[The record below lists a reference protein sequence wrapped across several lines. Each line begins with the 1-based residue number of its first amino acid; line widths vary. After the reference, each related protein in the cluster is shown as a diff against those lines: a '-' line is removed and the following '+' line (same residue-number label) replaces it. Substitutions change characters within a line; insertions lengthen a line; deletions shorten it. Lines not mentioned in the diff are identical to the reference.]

1 MDYLLLLLGF
11 AALIIGGNYLVK
23 GAVGIAVKA
32 GISSLTIGM
41 TVVSFG
47 TSAPELL
54 VSLQAALQVGESS
67 LISVGNVVGSNIAN
81 ISLVL
86 GFTALI
92 APVVINRT
100 SIVQD
105 WPVMMFSTLI
115 CAYFM
120 ADLEIDRSEGIVL
133 FTLLLLFMAY
143 LFYKSRKDQTDDQA
157 KEEVEAVNP
166 PSSLMLNVFYILIG
180 VAGLT
185 FGSEWL
191 VQSATSIAISFGV
204 SPFVIGV
211 TIVAFGTS
219 VPELATSAIA
229 AYKKQSD
236 LAVGNLIGSNIFNI
250 LAVLGI
256 TAMITPVPL
265 TQSIFD
271 SDVLWMVL
279 VAVLLLAIMLLRG
292 PVSRWKGL
300 LLLLFYVAYV
310 YFLLGRQVV

>member
-1 MDYLLLLLGF
+1 MDYLVLLVGF
-11 AALIIGGNYLVK
+11 VALIVGGNFLVK
-23 GAVGIAVKA
+23 GAVGVAVKA

-54 VSLQAALQVGESS
+54 VSLQAALQVGDSS

-86 GFTALI
+86 GLTALL

-105 WPVMMFSTLI
+105 WPVMMISTLA

-120 ADLEIDRSEGIVL
+120 ADLKIVRSEGIVL
-133 FTLLLLFMAY
+133 FVLLLIFMAY
-143 LFYKSRKDQTDDQA
+143 LFFKSSKDKEDDQTTSD
-157 KEEVEAVNP
+157 VEAIKP
-166 PSSLMLNVFYILIG
+166 PSSLMLNVFYILVGI
-180 VAGLT
+180 AGLT
-185 FGSEWL
+185 FGSGWL
-191 VQSATSIAISFGV
+191 VQSATSIAVSFGV

-211 TIVAFGTS
+211 TIIAFGTS

-229 AYKKQSD
+229 AYRKQSD

-256 TAMITPVPL
+256 TAIITPVPL
-265 TQSIFD
+265 TQSIFN
-271 SDVLWMVL
+271 SDVLWMIM
-279 VAVLLLAIMLLRG
+279 VAVLLLVIMLLRG
-292 PVSRWKGL
+292 PISRWKGL
-300 LLLLFYVAYV
+300 VLLLFYLTYV
-310 YFLLGRQVV
+310 YFLIAKQ

>member
-92 APVVINRT
+92 APVVSNRT